1 MKIKGTTI
9 ICTKKNNQVAIGG
22 DGQATF
28 GDTVLKQSVSKIKRL
43 YNDTIISG
51 MAGSTAD
58 AFNLYEK
65 FEAKLQKYQG
75 IITRAAIEMARDWR
89 TDKIL
94 RKLEAMMIV
103 ANKDH
108 ILLISGS
115 GDVIEP
121 DEPMIAIGSG
131 GNYALSAGKAL
142 YYNTNLSAKE
152 IVKKSLEIA
161 GDICIYTNQN
171 HTIETIG

>member
-1 MKIKGTTI
+1 M
-9 ICTKKNNQVAIGG
+9 AIGG

>member
-1 MKIKGTTI
+1 M
-9 ICTKKNNQVAIGG
+9 AIGG

-58 AFNLYEK
+58 AFNLCEK

-142 YYNTNLSAKE
+142 YHNTNLSAKE

-171 HTIETIG
+171 HIIETIG

>member
-75 IITRAAIEMARDWR
+75 IITVLQLKWQE
-89 TDKIL
+89 TENGQNFK
-94 RKLEAMMIV
+94 KTEAMMLV

-142 YYNTNLSAKE
+142 YHNTNLK
-152 IVKKSLEIA
+152 
-161 GDICIYTNQN
+161 
-171 HTIETIG
+171 

>member
-1 MKIKGTTI
+1 
-9 ICTKKNNQVAIGG
+9 
-22 DGQATF
+22 
-28 GDTVLKQSVSKIKRL
+28 
-43 YNDTIISG
+43 

-131 GNYALSAGKAL
+131 GNCSLSR
-142 YYNTNLSAKE
+142 
-152 IVKKSLEIA
+152 
-161 GDICIYTNQN
+161 
-171 HTIETIG
+171 